1 LRKLLEKRTK
11 FISTDRLFLTPNPS
25 CQNQQSKGWFKNT
38 PVGRNQISSWMAESA
53 KKIGIDTKKNK
64 ITNHSVRAT
73 AVSNLAKQGVGE
85 QQLIKITGH
94 SSAHSIRPYLQM
106 DMEHHQTIINSMRQ
120 KIKPFGSSSCND
132 TSSLSDNSSKNMI
145 TYNNCVFNF
154 NSNSSN

>member
-1 LRKLLEKRTK
+1 M
-11 FISTDRLFLTPNPS
+11 LFLTPNPS
-25 CQNQQSKGWFKNT
+25 WQNQQSIGRFKNT

-53 KKIGIDTKKNK
+53 KNWYRFKKKKK

-120 KIKPFGSSSCND
+120 KIKPFAVLIMKLHHYPIILPKICSVLTVTLLIN
-132 TSSLSDNSSKNMI
+132 I
-145 TYNNCVFNF
+145 NF
-154 NSNSSN
+154 VI